1 MNTALQ
7 RKLRSVARLSTEQ
20 IKQTIVDCDEAI
32 AATKNQ
38 MKTMGTLFKIK
49 TAIPKLRDLDAIK
62 RRLLSELENRTTR

>member
-32 AATKNQ
+32 AVTKNQ

-62 RRLLSELENRTTR
+62 RCLLSELESRTTR

>member
-20 IKQTIVDCDEAI
+20 IKQTIVDCDDAI
-32 AATKNQ
+32 AVTKNQ

-62 RRLLSELENRTTR
+62 RCLLSELENRTT